1 MTLKEKTKTLDRCT
15 YMYIMT
21 MWAISPV
28 HENVYWIFYTDFAIA
43 TVLIIIDITLKV
55 KLYKESKSEFMKNVL
70 NVSLPET
77 MFSLIITLAG
87 LIVHYLMGSTIETF
101 IWLFLFGFSV
111 VEVATMDKI
120 RAKSHKYY

>member
-1 MTLKEKTKTLDRCT
+1 MTLKEKTEALDRYT

-55 KLYKESKSEFMKNVL
+55 KLYKESKSEFIDIL

-87 LIVHYLMGSTIETF
+87 LIVHYIMASTIETF

-111 VEVATMDKI
+111 VEVATIDKM
-120 RAKSHKYY
+120 RAKSHKHV